1 MSQVPPRVFRQ
12 WQSVSEGYQNL
23 PFHGPPAEVEEE
35 RKRAKAEETRYA
47 ASTLAAKKQA
57 EEERLKKQAGEAR
70 LTKNAQLQAEAD
82 VAAERRDR
90 LYELSEQEEESDEDA
105 SERDSEDG
113 VLNEEISMLELQMQV
128 RKIVAFFVSISPS
141 PTCLEP

>member
-1 MSQVPPRVFRQ
+1 MSLFRQ

-35 RKRAKAEETRYA
+35 RKRAKAEET
-47 ASTLAAKKQA
+47 LAAKKQA
-57 EEERLKKQAGEAR
+57 EAK
-70 LTKNAQLQAEAD
+70 AD

-113 VLNEEISMLELQMQV
+113 VLNEEISMFELQMQV
-128 RKIVAFFVSISPS
+128 RKKDCRLFSSLSFPLRHVWNNIRNMYLLFWNI
-141 PTCLEP
+141 CE

>member
-23 PFHGPPAEVEEE
+23 PFHGPPAEVEEKK
-35 RKRAKAEETRYA
+35 KRAKAEEP
-47 ASTLAAKKQA
+47 LAAKKQA

>member
-1 MSQVPPRVFRQ
+1 MSQVSPRVFRQ

-35 RKRAKAEETRYA
+35 RKRAKAEET
-47 ASTLAAKKQA
+47 LAAKKQA
-57 EEERLKKQAGEAR
+57 E
-70 LTKNAQLQAEAD
+70 AEAD

-90 LYELSEQEEESDEDA
+90 FHELSEQEEESDEGA

-128 RKIVAFFVSISPS
+128 RKKDCRLFSSHLSLSDMSGTMFEICIFYFGTYVSKW
-141 PTCLEP
+141 C